1 MVMRFDPF
9 READRITQEM
19 ADRVRET
26 SGSVPMDAYRRGD
39 DVLVHFDLPGVSAD
53 SIELTVEQ
61 NTLTVRAERYWEPE
75 PDDQILARER
85 RQGLYTRQL
94 LLGEHL
100 DADGLDARYEDG
112 VLTLTIP
119 VAPSAQPK
127 KIKVRSEASHHPDA
141 IDVESNSQESLTG
154 S

>member
-9 READRITQEM
+9 READRITQEL
-19 ADRVRET
+19 AGRLRET
-26 SGSVPMDAYRRGD
+26 NGSVPMDAYRRGD
-39 DVLVHFDLPGVSAD
+39 DVIVHFDLPGISAD
-53 SIELTVEQ
+53 AIELTVEQ

-75 PDDQILARER
+75 SDDQLLARER
-85 RQGLYTRQL
+85 RQGQFSRQL
-94 LLGEHL
+94 MLGEHL
-100 DADGLDARYEDG
+100 DTDRLDARYEDG

-127 KIKVRSEASHHPDA
+127 RIKVRASEDHADA
-141 IDVESNSQESLTG
+141 IDVEKASHQGSLTG

>member
-9 READRITQEM
+9 READRITQEL
-19 ADRVRET
+19 AERLRET
-26 SGSVPMDAYRRGD
+26 SGAVPMDAYRRGD
-39 DVLVHFDLPGVSAD
+39 DVIVHFDLPGLSAD
-53 SIELTVEQ
+53 SIDLTVEQ

-75 PDDQILARER
+75 PEDQLLARER
-85 RQGLYTRQL
+85 RQGQFSRQL
-94 LLGEHL
+94 MLGEHL
-100 DADGLDARYEDG
+100 DPEGLDARYRDG

-127 KIKVRSEASHHPDA
+127 RIKVQASEARADA
-141 IDVESNSQESLTG
+141 IDIGSNSESLTG